1 MKKMQ
6 WGGVILCFPEQ
17 TYHRIILYHQ
27 VAHYTE
33 IISFSAVSSFD
44 PPPVS
49 SDIDFLVDG
58 DIRVWSFW

>member
-6 WGGVILCFPEQ
+6 WGGGILCFPEQ

-33 IISFSAVSSFD
+33 IISFSAVSSLNTNELIISL
-44 PPPVS
+44 PINMVHG
-49 SDIDFLVDG
+49 L
-58 DIRVWSFW
+58 